1 MRNLITIVGAI
12 VVSVVAYGQE
22 LNWLTDF
29 EQAKTKAT
37 EENTV
42 ILMSFQGSD
51 WCGNCKRLEK
61 VLFQS
66 EDFKAYAAEHLILLK
81 LDFPMKKQNK
91 LPDEQVKHN
100 EALAEQY
107 NPNGMFPKD
116 LLLTASGEKLGEF
129 GYKEAESKPYIDYIS
144 SVIP

>member
-1 MRNLITIVGAI
+1 MRKMITLIGAFMI
-12 VVSVVAYGQE
+12 AVTAFGQE

-29 EQAKTKAT
+29 EQAKTKAA
-37 EENTV
+37 EENKV

-66 EDFKAYAAEHLILLK
+66 EDFKTYAAENLILLK

-91 LPDEQVKHN
+91 LPEEQVKHN
-100 EALAEQY
+100 EALAEKY

-116 LLLTASGEKLGEF
+116 LLLTATGEKLGEF

-144 SVIP
+144 SVTP